1 MAGVVGVLT
10 NYGISSI
17 DFPSNSTAAHDR
29 VGDVGNDRV
38 LNGTGTASAVD
49 GDGDGDGDATMKVVA
64 ERLTLLLLPLTAT
77 FLNFGE
83 WTFYVDMLC
92 WYDR

>member
-29 VGDVGNDRV
+29 VGDVGNDRA

-49 GDGDGDGDATMKVVA
+49 GDGDSDGDATMEIVA
-64 ERLTLLLLPLTAT
+64 EKLTLLLFPLTAT
-77 FLNFGE
+77 FLNFGQ
-83 WTFYVDMLC
+83 WAFYVDMLC
-92 WYDR
+92 WYDC